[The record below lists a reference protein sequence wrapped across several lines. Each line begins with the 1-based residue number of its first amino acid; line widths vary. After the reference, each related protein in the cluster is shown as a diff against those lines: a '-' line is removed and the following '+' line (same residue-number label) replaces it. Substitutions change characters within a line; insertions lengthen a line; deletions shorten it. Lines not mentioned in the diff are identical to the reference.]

1 MLIFGQYFD
10 TFIINDNF
18 LHFYQ
23 AGIKICICMYM
34 YIVLNIINSTV
45 FNRKDTKPQLTI
57 KTIKKLKYS
66 FHPRVSAL
74 VEETQPS
81 PDTTDAVC

>member
-1 MLIFGQYFD
+1 MFIFGQYFD

-23 AGIKICICMYM
+23 AGIKIYICIV
-34 YIVLNIINSTV
+34 VLNIINSTV

-57 KTIKKLKYS
+57 KKIKKLKYS
-66 FHPRVSAL
+66 FNPRVSAL

-81 PDTTDAVC
+81 PDTADAVC